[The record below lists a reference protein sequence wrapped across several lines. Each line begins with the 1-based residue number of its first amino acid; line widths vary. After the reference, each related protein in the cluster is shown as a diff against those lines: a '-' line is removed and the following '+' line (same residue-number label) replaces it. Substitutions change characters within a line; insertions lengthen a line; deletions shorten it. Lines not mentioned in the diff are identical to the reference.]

1 MSQMVDEGV
10 TFTPKINKKST
21 VIDRTVDDLFN
32 WETHKNQKNHIMKS
46 LLAMEDTQQ
55 HSNMCEGTFK
65 ILKH

>member
-1 MSQMVDEGV
+1 MVDEGV

-46 LLAMEDTQQ
+46 LLAMEDT
-55 HSNMCEGTFK
+55 
-65 ILKH
+65 